1 MAQTINVRIPD
12 DIAVRLVYLAEK
24 TNRSKSFYLKDM
36 LEKYIDEYEDAYLA
50 LDRLNN
56 KNARYLPTE
65 EVEAELGL

>member
-56 KNARYLPTE
+56 KNARYLTTE

>member
-12 DIAVRLVYLAEK
+12 NIASRLGYLAEK
-24 TNRSKSFYLKDM
+24 TNRPKSFYLKDM

-56 KNARYLPTE
+56 KNAKYLTTE